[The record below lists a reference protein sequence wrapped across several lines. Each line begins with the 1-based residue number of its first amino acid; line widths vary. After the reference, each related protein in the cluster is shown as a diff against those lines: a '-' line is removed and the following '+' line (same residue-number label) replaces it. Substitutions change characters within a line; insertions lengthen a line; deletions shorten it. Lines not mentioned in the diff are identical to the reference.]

1 MVGEDS
7 ISDED
12 SISEILK
19 YLEKA
24 GPTNTFRLSSVIGID
39 RAKLLSLLKTL
50 EEKQAIRFEYGN
62 AAFIKFVSEEQLK
75 PTEIEKPSSHPEQKI
90 KTKSVKS
97 AKQKAL
103 QLLRT
108 ENTRLKGKLSELK
121 ETVKELEKKA
131 SARPKTITR
140 TVIKKVPVT
149 KTIIKK
155 VPVVKTVVKKIFVRP
170 SSLPAKKE
178 KELTVKKKL
187 KLLSFKLPQF
197 TFLKNIKKI
206 KEPKFVK

>member
-1 MVGEDS
+1 MVGED
-7 ISDED
+7 I
-12 SISEILK
+12 ISEVLEYLK
-19 YLEKA
+19 KA
-24 GPTNTFRLSSVIGID
+24 GPTNTFRLASVMGID
-39 RAKLLSLLKTL
+39 RAKLLNLLKKL
-50 EEKQAIRFEYGN
+50 EEIQAIQFEHGN
-62 AAFIKFVSEEQLK
+62 AVFLKFVSEEK
-75 PTEIEKPSSHPEQKI
+75 PKSKPAEIEKPSPHPEQKI

-103 QLLRT
+103 QLLQT
-108 ENTRLKGKLSELK
+108 ENTHLKGKLSELK

-140 TVIKKVPVT
+140 TVIEKVPVT

-155 VPVVKTVVKKIFVRP
+155 VPVIKTVVKKIFVRP

-187 KLLSFKLPQF
+187 KLFSFKLPKF

-206 KEPKFVK
+206 KEPEFVK